1 MPFPSPSRLPSRASS
16 HAHTHTHSHPCLTQT
31 LTRPEPQWRSLTHT
45 HTPSP
50 LAKAPV
56 VASSL
61 THPQPQ
67 PQRWWCTGAV
77 SNTHRS
83 EGIRARRGAP
93 GAAAHGQILAL
104 LAVAAPF
111 RETRW
116 RHNLGEGT
124 NHQVREAPGQRE
136 HPHITQLPQPR
147 PAQALRGWGGLLL
160 AHDPPR
166 LPRALAPDSGRVE
179 RGAEKVKTGK
189 LRKERNKELK

>member
-1 MPFPSPSRLPSRASS
+1 MQGPGPCKERHGNALPKSIQAPLSGFFTRA
-16 HAHTHTHSHPCLTQT
+16 HAHTLTPLFDTDPHSC
-31 LTRPEPQWRSLTHT
+31 PESQWR
-45 HTPSP
+45 P
-50 LAKAPV
+50 LH
-56 VASSL
+56 SL

-77 SNTHRS
+77 RNTHRA
-83 EGIRARRGAP
+83 EGIRARCGAP

-124 NHQVREAPGQRE
+124 DHQVREAPGQRG

-147 PAQALRGWGGLLL
+147 PAQARAGPCGGVSCLHTILPGSQGPWRLILGGW
-160 AHDPPR
+160 
-166 LPRALAPDSGRVE
+166 SGEQR
-179 RGAEKVKTGK
+179 K
-189 LRKERNKELK
+189 LRQES

>member
-147 PAQALRGWGGLLL
+147 PAQARAGPCGGGGVSCLHTILPGSQGPWRLTLGGW
-160 AHDPPR
+160 
-166 LPRALAPDSGRVE
+166 SGEQR
-179 RGAEKVKTGK
+179 K
-189 LRKERNKELK
+189 LRQES